1 MFRADQT
8 FHSLVHQAGVLIDAG
23 LVVIRLE
30 LVRSVEAVAI
40 IVHGNVDERVVR
52 PVDVVLVKGD

>member
-1 MFRADQT
+1 MLRADQT
-8 FHSLVHQAGVLIDAG
+8 FHSLVHLTGVLIDAG
-23 LVVIRLE
+23 LVVVGLE

-40 IVHGNVDERVVR
+40 IAHGDVDERVVR